1 LNSLFAHRFRSTAMG
16 CVRTDTADV
25 IWRWQ
30 GGSTVNTDVR
40 EGLLQAGVIAS
51 DHRLSR
57 PPQDLDVLKVR

>member
-1 LNSLFAHRFRSTAMG
+1 MG